1 MKVIFRSLLILLAMF
16 VSVANA
22 KDKSKDDKGPG
33 VLLHADLIGLREVP
47 AVSTQAKGQF
57 KATIINEAAIDYEL
71 TYSGLESNVT
81 QAHIH
86 IGQKFVA
93 GGITLWLCQTATNK
107 DPTNLAPQ
115 CPQSG
120 TVKGLLTEKNIV
132 GPAAQGITGGVTGGT
147 LAEFAEILK
156 LMRGGFT
163 YANVHSAVSG
173 SGEIRGQI
181 KVNGKDDNDDED
193 ED

>member
-1 MKVIFRSLLILLAMF
+1 MKVLFRAALLVLTLF
-16 VSVANA
+16 LSVAVA
-22 KDKSKDDKGPG
+22 KDKGKDKDKTPG
-33 VLLHADLIGLREVP
+33 SVLHAELIGLREVP
-47 AVSTQAKGQF
+47 AVSTQASGQF
-57 KATIINEAAIDYEL
+57 NATIINEAAIDYEL

-81 QAHIH
+81 QGHIH

-120 TVKGLLTEKNIV
+120 TVHGLLTEKNIV
-132 GPAAQGITGGVTGGT
+132 GPAAQGITDGVTGGT

-156 LMRGGFT
+156 LIRSGFT
-163 YANVHSAVSG
+163 YANVHSVVSP

-181 KVNGKDDNDDED
+181 KVVGSNDDDDED
-193 ED
+193 